1 MAPLQKRAWW
11 GFITGMVFTIAFL
24 LVFFL
29 MGGINKFDSD
39 TTFRI
44 IIDVLIIGGLVA
56 NLIIINIPMSKPGMV
71 DERDKIIIDRA
82 PRVQWLAVVF
92 TLVAWVIGLNEAYQK
107 TNLIPAVF
115 LYVVFMSVLIVSSL
129 AQCLGIIIG
138 YWRMNRNA
146 WN

>member
-1 MAPLQKRAWW
+1 MTPLQKRAWW
-11 GFITGMVFTIAFL
+11 GLITGAVFTIAFL

-29 MGGINKFDSD
+29 MGGIDKFEQDA
-39 TTFRI
+39 TFRI
-44 IIDVLIIGGLVA
+44 IVDVLVIGGLVA
-56 NLIIINIPMSKPGMV
+56 NLGIVNLTLRKPGMV
-71 DERDKIIIDRA
+71 DERDKIIVDRA

-115 LYVVFMSVLIVSSL
+115 LYVMFMSVLIISTL

-138 YWRMNRNA
+138 YWRMDRSG
-146 WN
+146 

>member
-11 GFITGMVFTIAFL
+11 GLITGMAFTIAFI

-29 MGGINKFDSD
+29 MGSIEKFDRD
-39 TTFRI
+39 ITFRM
-44 IIDVLIIGGLVA
+44 IIDVLLIGGLVA
-56 NLIIINIPMSKPGMV
+56 NLAIMNVPLKKPGMV

-92 TLVAWVIGLNEAYQK
+92 TLVAWVIGLNEAYQE
-107 TNLIPAVF
+107 TDLIPAVF
-115 LYVVFMSVLIVSSL
+115 LYVVFMSVLIVSTL

-146 WN
+146 